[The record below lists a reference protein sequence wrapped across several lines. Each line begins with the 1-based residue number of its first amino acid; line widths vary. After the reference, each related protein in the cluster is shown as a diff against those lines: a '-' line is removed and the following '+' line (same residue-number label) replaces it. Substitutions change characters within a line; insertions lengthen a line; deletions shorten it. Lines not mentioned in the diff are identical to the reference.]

1 MFHSYAVT
9 PNLSEPVA
17 TSQSLYILYLMLIYF
32 YQMRLLSSTRSGPKG
47 RGRCSGWNGSYF
59 RPFVPIKPSS
69 LPFRQ
74 SLQTNGGHN
83 YSASGHNKAPWAPPP
98 DHFPLP
104 FAQQFQFPKLSDSP
118 TTAIGRMDSMV
129 SDNLTR
135 KNDSLVQLNGRA
147 NHHDHHRTLPPL
159 DRNIT
164 QRKAMIITDR

>member
-1 MFHSYAVT
+1 MLNIF
-9 PNLSEPVA
+9 LSDE
-17 TSQSLYILYLMLIYF
+17 I
-32 YQMRLLSSTRSGPKG
+32 SSRPEG

-83 YSASGHNKAPWAPPP
+83 YSAPGPNKGTAWAAPP

-118 TTAIGRMDSMV
+118 TTVPAIGRLDNMV
-129 SDNLTR
+129 SDTITR
-135 KNDSLVQLNGRA
+135 KNDSLVQLNGRP

-164 QRKAMIITDR
+164 QRKTMIITDPRFPIFIFSS

>member
-1 MFHSYAVT
+1 
-9 PNLSEPVA
+9 
-17 TSQSLYILYLMLIYF
+17 MLIYF